1 MTAYYITHRTSEGDP
16 EVMAVYSSKVN
27 ATIDKYGGTKI
38 VRSSDIKIMEGDWDP
53 DRMTVI
59 AFPDMTSL
67 DLWYDS
73 PEYAE
78 LKAMRHAVMTSN
90 AIAVEGI

>member
-1 MTAYYITHRTSEGDP
+1 MTAYYITHRTSEADP
-16 EVMAVYSSKVN
+16 KVMAVYSSKVN
-27 ATIDKYGGTKI
+27 ATIEKYGGSKI
-38 VRSSDIKIMEGDWDP
+38 VRSSNIKVIEGDWDP

-59 AFPDMTSL
+59 AFPDMASL
-67 DLWYDS
+67 DCWYGS

-78 LKAMRHAVMTSN
+78 LKEMRHAVMTSN